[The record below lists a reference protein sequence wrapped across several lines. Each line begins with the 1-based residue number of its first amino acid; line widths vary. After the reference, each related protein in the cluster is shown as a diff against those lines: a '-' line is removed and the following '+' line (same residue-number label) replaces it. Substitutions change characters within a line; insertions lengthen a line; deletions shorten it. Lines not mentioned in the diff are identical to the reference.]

1 MPLALW
7 TLIAW
12 PGAIW
17 ISFRVAGDTRSF
29 WDQLLVDSDPFLDPG
44 PMWFVEVL
52 LIYSLAYAAWRHRL
66 ADRPIISGPLT
77 ARTLVLVAVGIS
89 LATMLIRPLFPIT
102 SAQIGQLKLF
112 QWPQFAA
119 MFGLGIVAAQRGW
132 LSPVPARIRRGCGL
146 AALGGVVALFTL
158 LGLAAATGD
167 DEVVYES
174 GVHWAV
180 LLLGAVEGPLAV
192 GASVWLL
199 AVAQQRLDR
208 QPGPFLRAMSR
219 SAYGAFLVQGVVLLA
234 LMIAL
239 RPIALPAEVKALTAA
254 GLGVAGSFAMAWLL
268 ANRTRAGRIL

>member
-1 MPLALW
+1 M
-7 TLIAW
+7 
-12 PGAIW
+12 G
-17 ISFRVAGDTRSF
+17 G
-29 WDQLLVDSDPFLDPG
+29 LV
-44 PMWFVEVL
+44 E
-52 LIYSLAYAAWRHRL
+52 
-66 ADRPIISGPLT
+66 
-77 ARTLVLVAVGIS
+77 
-89 LATMLIRPLFPIT
+89 LF
-102 SAQIGQLKLF
+102 SVF
-112 QWPQFAA
+112 
-119 MFGLGIVAAQRGW
+119 
-132 LSPVPARIRRGCGL
+132 
-146 AALGGVVALFTL
+146 
-158 LGLAAATGD
+158 GLAAAPGD

-254 GLGVAGSFAMAWLL
+254 GLGVAGSFALAWLL